1 MCGIAGLFHFR
12 DHENSSG
19 VVEAMLARLVRRGP
33 DDSGVSSHGAVTLG
47 NRRLAIIDLSPAGH
61 QPMVSASGRYA
72 ITYNGEIYNYAELRR
87 ELGLDP
93 SHLRSNSDTEILL
106 AAWERWGTGTLERL
120 VGQWAFAIHDREE
133 SRLWLAR
140 DRFGEKP
147 LFYHANAERLAFAS
161 SLGALL
167 AAPGTPHELDRDAL
181 FEYVTLRYVVSPR
194 TVLAECRKVPPGHW
208 IEIDGSG
215 RIVEQ
220 GWFAPRFTSA
230 ANGKAGDHAE
240 QFDELFQRACE
251 RCLVGDVPTALLLSD
266 GIDSN
271 AVRAALSVRRHALPS
286 FTFRL
291 TDPDSSIPPAH
302 IEEDGGEII
311 DLKVSRADRL
321 ESMQRVFSSM
331 TEPVGD
337 GAALATW
344 MLIHEARSRATV
356 FLCGHGGD
364 ELLGGYRLS
373 QDRFRLA
380 LLRRL
385 SALPEPMFAGTIDRF
400 LYGSEPLAERRAA
413 FQRVSGA
420 EAPASARYLTHRPLP
435 MADVS
440 ALFGAEGDYLQTI
453 TRLYAECDPQATDL
467 DRMQEVMLH
476 TFLSENILSFADS
489 AAMDS
494 SAELRMP
501 FLDRDLAKFV
511 FSLPSDERVSRWP
524 GRTNTKLMLRK
535 WAAGRVPEDIVRRRK
550 RSFSFGSL
558 SDLLASEGPRLRQQ
572 VLGAGAVRRALPG
585 LESWLSRDASS
596 FRGPWEGTM
605 WALLAL
611 ATWCEAIGVH

>member
-1 MCGIAGLFHFR
+1 
-12 DHENSSG
+12 
-19 VVEAMLARLVRRGP
+19 MLARLVHRGP
-33 DDSGVSSHGAVTLG
+33 DDSGIESYGDVALG
-47 NRRLAIIDLSPAGH
+47 NRRLAIIDLSSAGH
-61 QPMVSASGRYA
+61 QPMVSESGRFA
-72 ITYNGEIYNYAELRR
+72 VTFNGEIYNYADLRR

-93 SHLRSNSDTEILL
+93 SSLRSKTDTEVLL
-106 AAWERWGTGTLERL
+106 AAWERWGEGALARM
-120 VGQWAFAIHDREE
+120 VGQWAFAIYDRVEL
-133 SRLWLAR
+133 RLWLVR

-147 LFYHANAERLAFAS
+147 LYYHTNGERLAFAS

-167 AAPGTPHELDRDAL
+167 AGPGVPHALDPGAL

-194 TVLAECRKVPPGHW
+194 TVLAECRKVTPGHLL
-208 IEIDGSG
+208 EIGPDGAV
-215 RIVEQ
+215 VERE
-220 GWFAPRFTSA
+220 WFSPRFVPA
-230 ANGKAGDHAE
+230 ANGKPADRAEEFDH
-240 QFDELFQRACE
+240 LLRRACE
-251 RCLVGDVPTALLLSD
+251 RCLVADVPTALLLSD

-271 AVRAALSVRRHALPS
+271 AVRAALAANGHAPPS

-291 TDPDSSIPPAH
+291 TDPDSAIPP
-302 IEEDGGEII
+302 ERVDGVGGEVI
-311 DLKVSRADRL
+311 DLKVSRGDRL
-321 ESMQRVFSSM
+321 DAMQHVFSSM

-344 MLIHEARSRATV
+344 MLIRQARPRATV

-364 ELLGGYRLS
+364 EILGGYRLS

-380 LLRRL
+380 VLRRL
-385 SALPEPMFAGTIDRF
+385 SSLPEPMFAGTFDRF
-400 LYGSEPLAERRAA
+400 LYGSEPLRERRAA
-413 FQRVSGA
+413 FQRAGAA

-435 MADVS
+435 ADDASV
-440 ALFGAEGDYLQTI
+440 LFGRAPGGEPYLQSV
-453 TRLYAECDPQATDL
+453 TRLYADCDARATDL

-501 FLDRDLAKFV
+501 FLDRDLASFV
-511 FSLPSDERVSRWP
+511 FSLPSEERVSRWP
-524 GRTNTKLMLRK
+524 GRANTKLMLRK
-535 WAAGRVPEDIVRRRK
+535 WAAGRVPDDVVRRRK

-558 SDLLASEGPRLRQQ
+558 FSLLEHEGPRLRES
-572 VLGAGAVRRALPG
+572 VLGAGALRRGFPG
-585 LESWLSRDASS
+585 LETWLTRDAAT

-611 ATWCEAIGVH
+611 ATWCEALGVK

>member
-1 MCGIAGLFHFR
+1 
-12 DHENSSG
+12 
-19 VVEAMLARLVRRGP
+19 MLARLVRRGP
-33 DDSGVSSHGAVTLG
+33 DDSGVSAHGDVTLG
-47 NRRLAIIDLSPAGH
+47 NRRLAIIDLSLAGH
-61 QPMVSASGRYA
+61 QPMASASGRHA
-72 ITYNGEIYNYAELRR
+72 ITFNGEIYNYADLRR

-93 SHLRSNSDTEILL
+93 STLRSRTDTEVLL
-106 AAWERWGTGTLERL
+106 AAWERWGASALDRL
-120 VGQWAFAIHDREE
+120 VGQWAFAIHDRVE

-147 LFYHANAERLAFAS
+147 LYYHANAERLAFAS

-194 TVLAECRKVPPGHW
+194 TVLAECQKVPPGHVL
-208 IEIDGSG
+208 EIDRSG
-215 RIVEQ
+215 RVVERE
-220 GWFAPRFTSA
+220 WFAPRFVPKPS
-230 ANGKAGDHAE
+230 GKALDHAE
-240 QFDELFQRACE
+240 EFDELFQRACE
-251 RCLVGDVPTALLLSD
+251 RCLVADVPTALLLSD

-271 AVRAALSVRRHALPS
+271 AVRAALSERHHALPS

-291 TDPDSSIPPAH
+291 TDPDRSIPPAQV
-302 IEEDGGEII
+302 ETNGGGEII

-321 ESMQRVFSSM
+321 DSMQRVFSSM

-380 LLRRL
+380 VLRRL
-385 SALPEPMFAGTIDRF
+385 SALPEPMFAGSLDRF

-413 FQRVSGA
+413 FQRVPAA

-435 MADVS
+435 VGDLKE
-440 ALFGAEGDYLQTI
+440 LFGSGGDYLESV
-453 TRLYAECDPQATDL
+453 TRLYAECDPGATDL
-467 DRMQEVMLH
+467 DRMQEVMLQ

-501 FLDRDLAKFV
+501 FLDRDLAAFV

-524 GRTNTKLMLRK
+524 GRANTKLMLRK
-535 WAAGRVPEDIVRRRK
+535 WARGRVPDDIVRRRK

-558 SDLLASEGPRLRQQ
+558 ADLLASDKPRLRAQ
-572 VLGAGAVRRALPG
+572 VLDAVAVRRALPG
-585 LESWLSRDASS
+585 LETWLARDAST

-611 ATWCEAIGVH
+611 ATWCEAVGVH